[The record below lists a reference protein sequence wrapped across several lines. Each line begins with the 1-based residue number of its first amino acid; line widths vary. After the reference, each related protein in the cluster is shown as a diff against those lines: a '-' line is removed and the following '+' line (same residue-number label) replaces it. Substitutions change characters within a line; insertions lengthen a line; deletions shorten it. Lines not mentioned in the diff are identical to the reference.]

1 MKNTKVEANTLA
13 AGERMKLGE
22 RILFFCWANSRKL
35 IALLILALLVFPLL
49 PMSTHV
55 IRSVIL
61 VMIYS
66 VLAMA
71 LNLPAYTGEAS
82 IGNAMFFA
90 IGAYT
95 TAILTTR
102 FGIDFYATLPPA
114 MIFSALLG
122 FLVGMPTLR
131 LKGNYLCI
139 VTMGCAEIVRMVLI
153 NWTGL
158 TNGTQGIRS
167 IPRPGFFGET
177 ASLEN
182 GGLYYI
188 MLGILLFVSFGYRLL
203 MDSKIGRAFI
213 SIGEDD
219 LAATMMGVKVTS
231 YKVLS
236 FVLSAAI
243 TGLAGAF
250 YAPFMRFIEPN
261 SFTMNISIL
270 ILSIIVLG
278 GVCTQRGAYLGAF
291 ILILL
296 PEVLRSMETYRFV
309 FYGAILIVMMVFRP
323 QGLLGWEPGTPYRF
337 PRGFRVRDINGD
349 LSVLA
354 PSKMKTP

>member
-1 MKNTKVEANTLA
+1 MKNMKFEPIAPVDKDRKKF
-13 AGERMKLGE
+13 GERV
-22 RILFFCWANSRKL
+22 IFFCWANDRQL
-35 IALLILALLVFPLL
+35 IVLLILFLLVFPLL
-49 PMSTHV
+49 PLSTHV
-55 IRSVIL
+55 IRTAIL
-61 VMIYS
+61 IMIYS

-82 IGNAMFFA
+82 IGNSMFFA
-90 IGAYT
+90 VGAYT
-95 TAILTTR
+95 TAIITTR
-102 FGIDFYATLPPA
+102 FQIDFFATLLPA
-114 MIFSALLG
+114 MFFSALLG
-122 FLVGMPTLR
+122 FWVGMPTLR

-139 VTMGCAEIVRMVLI
+139 VTMGCAEIVRMILT

-167 IPRPGFFGET
+167 IPRPEIFGNT

-188 MLGILLFVSFGYRLL
+188 MLAILLFVSFGYRML

-219 LAATMMGVKVTS
+219 LAATMMGVRVTL

-261 SFTMNISIL
+261 SFTMNTSIL

-296 PEVLRSMETYRFV
+296 PEILRSMETYRFV
-309 FYGAILIVMMVFRP
+309 FYGLILIVMMVFRP
-323 QGLLGWEPGTPYRF
+323 QGLLGWECRTPYRF
-337 PRGFRVRDINGD
+337 PRGFRVRDIDGD

-354 PSKMKTP
+354 PSKMKTS

>member
-1 MKNTKVEANTLA
+1 MKQVKVEANALA
-13 AGERMKLGE
+13 NGERMKFGE
-22 RILFFCWANSRKL
+22 RVLFFCSANNRRL
-35 IALLILALLVFPLL
+35 VALPVLILLAFPLL
-49 PMSTHV
+49 SVSTHV
-55 IRSVIL
+55 MRSVIM

-102 FGIDFYATLPPA
+102 FQIDFYATLPAA
-114 MIFSALLG
+114 MFFSALLG

-167 IPRPGFFGET
+167 IPRPEFFGEA

-213 SIGEDD
+213 AIGEDD
-219 LAATMMGVKVTS
+219 LAATMMGVQVTS

-278 GVCTQRGAYLGAF
+278 GVCTQRGSYLGAF

-296 PEVLRSMETYRFV
+296 PEALRSMETYRFV
-309 FYGAILIVMMVFRP
+309 FYGLILIVMMVFRP
-323 QGLLGWEPGTPYRF
+323 QGLLGWETRTPFRF
-337 PRGFRVRDINGD
+337 PRGFRVQDIDGD
-349 LSVLA
+349 LSALA
-354 PSKMKTP
+354 PSETKTT

>member
-1 MKNTKVEANTLA
+1 MKNTKI
-13 AGERMKLGE
+13 GEN
-22 RILFFCWANSRKL
+22 IISFCWSNSRKL
-35 IALLILALLVFPLL
+35 ILLLIFVSIIFPLL
-49 PMSTHV
+49 PLSTHV
-55 IRSVIL
+55 IRTAIL

-102 FGIDFYATLPPA
+102 CHLSFYATLLPS
-114 MIFSALLG
+114 MFFSALLG

-153 NWTGL
+153 NWTSL
-158 TNGTQGIRS
+158 TNGTQGIRG
-167 IPRPGFFGET
+167 IPRPGFFGAA

-188 MLGILLFVSFGYRLL
+188 MLGILLIISLGYYLL
-203 MDSKIGRAFI
+203 MNSKIGRAFI

-219 LAATMMGVKVTS
+219 LVATMMGVQITS
-231 YKVLS
+231 YKVMS

-261 SFTMNISIL
+261 SFTINTSIL

-278 GVCTQRGAYLGAF
+278 GICTQRGAYLGAF
-291 ILILL
+291 ILITL
-296 PEVLRSMETYRFV
+296 PEALRSMETYRFV
-309 FYGAILIVMMVFRP
+309 FYGLILIVMMVFRP
-323 QGLLGWEPGTPYRF
+323 QGLLGWEVITPYRF
-337 PRGFRVRDINGD
+337 PRGFDVQNIDGDISTL
-349 LSVLA
+349 LS
-354 PSKMKTP
+354 SKSKEA